1 MEEFEENDENKIR
14 YIPSYDIN
22 VSDGYGDMM
31 ENSYSELT
39 YRMNVDD
46 IEKLRNEDIKINL
59 KQNFNNSITKYKDP
73 LTYNSFASTPE
84 LSIVEKKSNGF
95 TTKVGNTFL
104 CDYTE
109 AFSHNDSLNFT
120 LETVNINK
128 DTLNNTDLTSAYE
141 KLLAERNEFERHSR
155 MTHLDMVD
163 QNKNIQITFDNIGS
177 NRK

>member
-1 MEEFEENDENKIR
+1 M
-14 YIPSYDIN
+14 
-22 VSDGYGDMM
+22 
-31 ENSYSELT
+31 NSNYFVERISLNNTSNPTIELT
-39 YRMNVDD
+39 GGNSDM
-46 IEKLRNEDIKINL
+46 KI
-59 KQNFNNSITKYKDP
+59 
-73 LTYNSFASTPE
+73 
-84 LSIVEKKSNGF
+84 
-95 TTKVGNTFL
+95 
-104 CDYTE
+104 
-109 AFSHNDSLNFT
+109 NFT